1 MKKIRKST
9 GVAIAFLIYVSV
21 TAAYLLPRNTEVSQT
36 EKILTVAGSYVI
48 VLLLWL
54 VLRKKEQMRERRK
67 KDEQSIHL
75 KNKFMKKLALAL
87 CLLAVSFTA
96 QAQFEKGTMILNPS
110 VTGLDF
116 SYSKNDD
123 AKFGIGAQAGTF
135 LADGFAL
142 MVNLGADWSQPK
154 DTYTLGTGMRCYFN
168 TTGIYLGGGFDWERV
183 RYKGG
188 GHNNDW
194 GLGIEAGYAYF
205 LSKTV
210 TIEPAVYYKWRFDD
224 SDNSR
229 FGVKIGFGFYF

>member
-1 MKKIRKST
+1 
-9 GVAIAFLIYVSV
+9 
-21 TAAYLLPRNTEVSQT
+21 
-36 EKILTVAGSYVI
+36 
-48 VLLLWL
+48 
-54 VLRKKEQMRERRK
+54 
-67 KDEQSIHL
+67 
-75 KNKFMKKLALAL
+75 MKKLALAI
-87 CLLAVSFTA
+87 CLLLASIAA

-110 VTGLDF
+110 VTWLDF

-142 MVNLGADWSQPK
+142 MVNAGADWSQPV
-154 DTYTLGTGMRCYFN
+154 DIYTLGTGARCYFN
-168 TTGIYLGGGFDWERV
+168 TTGVYIGGGLDWERR

-205 LSKTV
+205 LSRTV

-229 FGVKIGFGFYF
+229 FGIKVGFGFYF

>member
-1 MKKIRKST
+1 
-9 GVAIAFLIYVSV
+9 
-21 TAAYLLPRNTEVSQT
+21 
-36 EKILTVAGSYVI
+36 
-48 VLLLWL
+48 
-54 VLRKKEQMRERRK
+54 
-67 KDEQSIHL
+67 
-75 KNKFMKKLALAL
+75 MKKLALVL

-142 MVNLGADWSQPK
+142 MVNIGADWSQPK

-188 GHNNDW
+188 SHNNDW
-194 GLGIEAGYAYF
+194 GLGIEAVYAYF